1 LNKELIQTKL
11 SSHSDKTT
19 WLITG
24 VAGFIGSH
32 LLEFLLQCNQK
43 VIGVDNFLTG
53 KKTNLDL
60 VKKNVSDHQWANF
73 KFKEIDITNLD
84 MCQDLFKNVDFVL
97 HQAALGSVPRSIDMP
112 INSNNHNVTGF
123 LNMLTLAK
131 DKKVKRFIYASSSA
145 VYGDSQK
152 LPKKEGNEGFAV
164 SPYGTTKVINEL
176 YSDVFS
182 KSYSFKSIG
191 LRYFNV
197 FGERQDPFGSYAAV
211 MPKWISSMI
220 KNEDIFINGDG
231 NTTRDFSYVGNIVN
245 ANILAVLAE
254 NEENTSM
261 NIAMG
266 GQTTLNQLFFKIKN
280 TLENLGVKYSKE
292 PIYREFRPGD
302 ILHSKADISKA
313 ISKINYSAEYSLDY
327 GIEKTVKF
335 FLQNLNQN

>member
-1 LNKELIQTKL
+1 
-11 SSHSDKTT
+11 
-19 WLITG
+19 
-24 VAGFIGSH
+24 
-32 LLEFLLQCNQK
+32 
-43 VIGVDNFLTG
+43 
-53 KKTNLDL
+53 
-60 VKKNVSDHQWANF
+60 
-73 KFKEIDITNLD
+73 
-84 MCQDLFKNVDFVL
+84 
-97 HQAALGSVPRSIDMP
+97 
-112 INSNNHNVTGF
+112 
-123 LNMLTLAK
+123 
-131 DKKVKRFIYASSSA
+131 
-145 VYGDSQK
+145 
-152 LPKKEGNEGFAV
+152 
-164 SPYGTTKVINEL
+164 
-176 YSDVFS
+176 
-182 KSYSFKSIG
+182 
-191 LRYFNV
+191 
-197 FGERQDPFGSYAAV
+197 
-211 MPKWISSMI
+211 MI